1 MEEPMKRWI
10 ALTLCALTT
19 AACRDQ
25 SGPEGLTAPAEH
37 AGSSLLALP
46 GARLDPVLTTA
57 LNLASPLERLE
68 VIVNFDEAQT
78 SGALLGNRIL
88 GTGAGII
95 TFRHL
100 PVVAALATPAQIA
113 SIRGLPGVT
122 SLYANRQLRYHLREA
137 VQSVNAPQVHAL
149 GYTGKG
155 VGIAILDSGV
165 DAQYHPG
172 LAWGTKTVQNVKVAA
187 DMRELVTF
195 DPSTPAVAAD
205 LFVENLPNSETS
217 VGHGTHV
224 AGIAAGSGAG
234 SSEGIY
240 AGVAPGAHVVGIG
253 AGDVLFVLWTLA
265 GLDYILDNREKYNIQ
280 VVNNSWGITGA
291 YDPESPVVRSTKK
304 LYDAGIAV
312 VFSAGNEGPA
322 ENTLNPY
329 SAAPWVLS
337 VAAGCKLYVSDPTNS
352 GALCEDASN
361 AGRAPVLA
369 YFSSRGIPGDPLV
382 HPDITAPGANIV
394 SARAALGLVMNSTDL
409 PSDAGDCQVSLQH
422 FDHYTCASGTS
433 MSAPVITGIIAL
445 MEEASRG
452 RLTPEQAY
460 RALTRTAR
468 PLAGYAEWEQGAGYV
483 DAAAAVKAVRR

>member
-1 MEEPMKRWI
+1 MKRWI

-19 AACRDQ
+19 AACQDR
-25 SGPEGLTAPAEH
+25 SGTEGLTGPAESG
-37 AGSSLLALP
+37 ASILGLP
-46 GARLDPVLTTA
+46 GVRLDPALTTA
-57 LNLASPLERLE
+57 LNLASPLQKLE

-78 SGALLGNRIL
+78 SGSVLGNAIL

-95 TFRHL
+95 TFKHL

-122 SLYANRQLRYHLREA
+122 SLYANRQLRYMLREA
-137 VQSVNAPQVHAL
+137 VQSVKADQVHAT

-165 DAQYHPG
+165 DGQYHPG
-172 LAWGTKTVQNVKVAA
+172 LAYGTKTVQNVKVAA

-195 DPSTPAVAAD
+195 DASTPAVGAN
-205 LFVENLPNSETS
+205 LWVENVPNSETS
-217 VGHGTHV
+217 IGHGTHV

-234 SSEGIY
+234 STDGIY
-240 AGVAPGAHVVGIG
+240 KGVAPGSHVVGIG

-265 GLDYILDNREKYNIQ
+265 GFDYILENRDKYNIQ

-291 YDPESPVVRSTKK
+291 YDAEDPVNRATRK

-312 VFSAGNEGPA
+312 VFAAGNEGPA

-337 VAAGCKLYVSDPTNS
+337 VAAGCKLYVADPTNS
-352 GALCEDASN
+352 VSLCEDASN

-382 HPDITAPGANIV
+382 HPDITAPGANVV
-394 SARAALGLVMNSTDL
+394 SARASMGLVMNAADL
-409 PSDAGDCQVSLQH
+409 LSDATECQVSLQH

-433 MSAPVITGIIAL
+433 MAAPVVTGIIAL

>member
-1 MEEPMKRWI
+1 MKRWI
-10 ALTLCALTT
+10 ALALCALSAGACQDGPGAGVPTGPGEGT
-19 AACRDQ
+19 A
-25 SGPEGLTAPAEH
+25 
-37 AGSSLLALP
+37 SLLALP

-57 LNLASPLERLE
+57 LNLASPLDRLE
-68 VIVNFDEAQT
+68 VIVGFDEAQT
-78 SGALLGNRIL
+78 TGARLGDAIL
-88 GTGAGII
+88 GTGAGIV

-100 PVVAALATPAQIA
+100 PVVAALATPAQVA
-113 SIRGLPGVT
+113 SIRLLPGVKT
-122 SLYANRQLRYHLREA
+122 LHANRQLRYKLREA
-137 VQSVNAPQVHAL
+137 VQSVGADQVHAL

-165 DAQYHPG
+165 DGQYHPG
-172 LAWGTKTVQNVKVAA
+172 LAYGTKTVQNVKVAA
-187 DMRELVTF
+187 DLRELFTF
-195 DPSTPAVAAD
+195 DPGAPAVGAD
-205 LFVENLPNSETS
+205 LWVENVPNSETS

-234 SSEGIY
+234 SAGGIY
-240 AGVAPGAHVVGIG
+240 RGVAPDAHIVGIG
-253 AGDVLFVLWTLA
+253 AGDLLFVLWTLA
-265 GLDYILDNREKYNIQ
+265 GMDYVLEHREKYNIQ

-291 YDPESPVVRSTKK
+291 YDPEDPVNVATRK

-312 VFSAGNEGPA
+312 VFAAGNEGPA

-352 GALCEDASN
+352 VSLCEDESN

-382 HPDITAPGANIV
+382 HPDITAPGANVV
-394 SARAALGLVMNSTDL
+394 SARASLGLVMNSTGL
-409 PSDAGDCQVSLQH
+409 PGDAQSCQVSLQH
-422 FDHYTCASGTS
+422 FSYYTCASGTS
-433 MSAPVITGIIAL
+433 MAAPVITGIIAL

-460 RALTRTAR
+460 RQLVRTAR
-468 PLAGYAEWEQGAGYV
+468 PLPGYAEWEQGAGYV
-483 DAAAAVKAVRR
+483 DAAAAVKSVRR

>member
-1 MEEPMKRWI
+1 MEETMKRWI

-19 AACRDQ
+19 AACQDQ
-25 SGPEGLTAPAEH
+25 SGPEALTGP
-37 AGSSLLALP
+37 AGSSASILGLP
-46 GARLDPVLTTA
+46 GARLDPALTTA
-57 LNLASPLERLE
+57 LNLASPLDKLL
-68 VIVNFDEAQT
+68 VVVNFDEAQT
-78 SGALLGNRIL
+78 TGSALGGRIL

-95 TFRHL
+95 TFKHL

-122 SLYANRQLRYHLREA
+122 SLYANRQLRYMLREA
-137 VQSVNAPQVHAL
+137 VQSVKADQVHAL

-155 VGIAILDSGV
+155 VGVAILDSGV
-165 DAQYHPG
+165 DGQYHPG
-172 LAWGTKTVQNVKVAA
+172 LAYGTKTVQNVKVAA

-195 DPSTPAVAAD
+195 DAATPAVGAN
-205 LFVENLPNSETS
+205 LWVENVPNSETS
-217 VGHGTHV
+217 TGHGTHV

-234 SSEGIY
+234 SDAGIY
-240 AGVAPGAHVVGIG
+240 TGVAPGAHVVGIG
-253 AGDVLFVLWTLA
+253 AGDALFVLWTLA
-265 GLDYILDNREKYNIQ
+265 GFDYILDNHEKYNIQ

-291 YDPESPVVRSTKK
+291 YDAEDPVNRATRK

-312 VFSAGNEGPA
+312 VFAAGNEGPA
-322 ENTLNPY
+322 ENTLNPF

-337 VAAGCKLYVSDPTNS
+337 VAAGCKLYVADPTNS
-352 GALCEDASN
+352 VSLCEDASN
-361 AGRAPVLA
+361 AGRAPVLT

-382 HPDITAPGANIV
+382 HPDITAPGANVV
-394 SARAALGLVMNSTDL
+394 SARASMGLVMNSTDL
-409 PSDAGDCQVSLQH
+409 LGDAQDCQLSLQH
-422 FDHYTCASGTS
+422 FSYYTCASGTS
-433 MSAPVITGIIAL
+433 MAAPVITGIIAL

-483 DAAAAVKAVRR
+483 DAAAAVKMVRR